1 MGNRAKIVNGKAKA
15 KPNPSMPMV
24 NWIAPPWEV
33 MEPTNKEPSIGPVH
47 ENETKTRVRAIKKIP
62 INPPMEFDLESIEF
76 TQLAG
81 RVIS

>member
-1 MGNRAKIVNGKAKA
+1 
-15 KPNPSMPMV
+15 
-24 NWIAPPWEV
+24 